1 MVLLPSNGNPKI
13 DVVYP
18 VAGQVL
24 KENSH
29 HFIYG
34 NVQPPHSKFTI
45 NGKRVSLYK
54 NGAFMAYLPVQKGDF
69 VFHCKATADGYTA
82 KYEVPIY
89 VDHTP
94 EIPRDTFM
102 IDYDSV
108 KPEHPLIITAGD
120 ELKVSIRATP
130 GCKVS
135 IKIDDTNDWFP
146 LAPGKVHPDFYSTN
160 LLLVDDIKISAANGG
175 LVNTFEIDK
184 MNPIKNRLIKLR
196 IENPKGNVIIHSF
209 GNISI
214 ITEPMAQLIELTN
227 ELTTVRTTGR
237 NQHDL
242 FLPAGI
248 QFRVTGRKGKYWRV
262 AFGKTFGWINE
273 GNFKW
278 LESNIQRHVQEI
290 DKIHFEELEGL
301 TRIRI
306 PLSHKMPFL
315 VEQNRNQK
323 KIKLNIW
330 DVKAGKGIEFTN
342 STILVDKISWENK
355 TDDQLILNF
364 KLNLKQQW
372 GYFAYYQDNDLLLE
386 LKHPPK
392 SESVEA
398 PLMGK
403 LIMLDAGHHPDEG
416 AIGPSRLEEREVNW
430 KITNIL
436 KKLLEESGATVL
448 LTRSEEQ
455 GMTVPGRL
463 KLINFVQPD
472 VVISIHN
479 NSLPDG
485 FDPYRKRGT
494 VTYYYHQQSYPLASL
509 IQSNLIKDIKLPSQ
523 GVRFANLALCRPTG
537 MPTVLV
543 EAAFMVLPKQEY
555 LLRTQ
560 KFQNKIAN
568 SLYKS
573 LKQFFKKNQSTLSM
587 AND

>member
-18 VAGQVL
+18 VAGQCL
-24 KENSH
+24 KENGH

-34 NVQPPHSKFTI
+34 NVQPPHSRFTI
-45 NGKRVSLYK
+45 NGKKVSLYK
-54 NGAFMAYLPVQKGDF
+54 NGAFMVYLPVQKGDF
-69 VFHCKATADGYTA
+69 VFHCIATADGDTA

-94 EIPRDTFM
+94 EIPDDTFM
-102 IDYDSV
+102 IDYDSIEP
-108 KPEHPLIITAGD
+108 KHPLILTSDD
-120 ELKVSIRATP
+120 ELKVSVRATP
-130 GCKVS
+130 GSKVS
-135 IKIDDTNDWFP
+135 FKIDNTNDWFP
-146 LAPGKVHPDFYSTN
+146 LTAGKVHPDFYSGN
-160 LLLVDDIKISAANGG
+160 LLLVDNIKTSAANGG
-175 LVNTFEIDK
+175 LVGTFEIDK
-184 MNPIKNRLIKLR
+184 MNPIKDRLIKLR
-196 IENPKGNVIIHSF
+196 IENSQGNVIIHSF

-227 ELTTVRTTGR
+227 EMTTVKTTGR

-242 FLPAGI
+242 FLPVGI

-273 GNFKW
+273 RNFKW
-278 LESNIQRHVQEI
+278 LESDIQLHVQEI

-301 TRIRI
+301 SRIRI
-306 PLSHKMPFL
+306 PLSNKMPFL
-315 VEQNRNQK
+315 VVQSRDQK
-323 KIKLNIW
+323 TIKLIIWNVQAGQNI
-330 DVKAGKGIEFTN
+330 VLTN
-342 STILVDKISWENK
+342 STILVDRITWENK
-355 TDDQLILNF
+355 TDDKLVLNF
-364 KLNLKQQW
+364 QLNLKQQW
-372 GYFAYYQDNDLLLE
+372 GYFAYYQDNHLLLE

-403 LIMLDAGHHPDEG
+403 LIMLDAGHLPDEG

-430 KITNIL
+430 KITEIL
-436 KKLLEESGATVL
+436 KKLLEEGGATVL

-494 VTYYYHQQSYPLASL
+494 VTYYYHQQSYPLARM
-509 IQSNLIKDIKLPSQ
+509 IQNNLIKDIKLPSQ
-523 GVRFANLALCRPTG
+523 GVRFANLVLCKPTG
-537 MPTVLV
+537 MPAVLV

-555 LLRTQ
+555 LLGTQ
-560 KFQNKIAN
+560 KFQNKIAK
-568 SLYKS
+568 SLFKS
-573 LKQFFKKNQSTLSM
+573 LKQFFKKNQTTLTIT
-587 AND
+587 ND